1 MAVVHIDV
9 TNYFTPITHNGTMLP
24 YGITEPALHFTDED
38 PVSPPCSPR
47 PEGEVEYVPRIIFHG
62 DLYRRLMWIPYS
74 PTIEMRERQHKY
86 PKYPLKKNMTKHFRR
101 SGKLKQPGGASC
113 NQRR

>member
-1 MAVVHIDV
+1 MAVVPIDV
-9 TNYFTPITHNGTMLP
+9 INHFTPITYNGTLLP

-38 PVSPPCSPR
+38 PVSPPRSPR
-47 PEGEVEYVPRIIFHG
+47 SEGEVEYVPRIIFHG
-62 DLYRRLMWIPYS
+62 PLYIRLMWIPYS
-74 PTIEMRERQHKY
+74 PTIEMRKRQHKY
-86 PKYPLKKNMTKHFRR
+86 PKYSSKKNMTKYFRR